1 MSKFTQAVYHDQV
14 IGDYTGNAFIEALPP
29 IFSKEEVI
37 ERLSHYPFFD
47 PIEREM
53 EGHHRFHLIQRL
65 FNVYQVFPQTLDLEN
80 RISRLIRQ
88 GYVGRNPM
96 TPEFAKGFTKGYEE
110 IKQKNHNW
118 VNDSIPRSMTI
129 IGPSGMGKS
138 TTLSRIL
145 NTYPQTI
152 VHSGYK
158 GKPFSF
164 TQLVYVQLNC
174 PHDSSVKGLVNQ
186 FFITVDNLIGT
197 NYFEKFGRSNKLS
210 VNTLMPIMNQVIRG
224 HSIGFISIDEIQNL
238 SLKGMG
244 AKLMLNFFVGLTNQL
259 SIPICLIGTPSAMAV
274 LQREFRQA
282 RRGSGQG
289 DMVLNRME
297 NDPYWRLFIESIW
310 NYQWV
315 KKPVEL
321 TEEFINILY
330 EESQGILDIAIK
342 LFALSQI
349 RAISTGRE
357 ELSPKLLSQVA
368 NENLKLVQPM
378 LMALRKGDIHEIAK
392 YEDIY
397 FPFDSAVETER
408 IVLEKNS
415 FIKATKAINKT
426 VSTEQ
431 LQEEAIFRLNLLG
444 LSKEK
449 ASKAVKD
456 VLKDSKVQDV
466 NDLAKQAY
474 QYSLNLTQEIKE
486 KVNEESKSDL
496 RKIVGEGKEQGLSA
510 YLSLKKEGIIKTLE
524 GVV

>member
-1 MSKFTQAVYHDQV
+1 MSKFIQAVYHEQV
-14 IGDYTGNAFIEALPP
+14 IAEYKGNAFIEALPP
-29 IFSKEEVI
+29 IFSKEEMV
-37 ERLSHYPFFD
+37 EKLSHYPFFD
-47 PIEREM
+47 PMEREL

-65 FNVYQVFPQTLDLEN
+65 FNLYQVFPQTLDLES

-96 TPEFAKGFTKGYEE
+96 TPEFTKGFTQGYEE
-110 IKQKNHNW
+110 IQKQNHNCW
-118 VNDSIPRSMTI
+118 INYSIPRSMTI

-138 TTLSRIL
+138 SSLSRIL
-145 NTYPQTI
+145 NTYPQI
-152 VHSGYK
+152 VVHTNHRGR
-158 GKPFSF
+158 PFSF
-164 TQLVYVQLNC
+164 TQLVYIQLNL

-210 VNTLMPIMNQVIRG
+210 VNTLMPIMTQVCRG
-224 HSIGFISIDEIQNL
+224 IGLGFIAIDEVQNL
-238 SLKGMG
+238 SLKGVG

-259 SIPICLIGTPSAMAV
+259 IPICLVGTPSAINV
-274 LQREFRQA
+274 LQSEFRQA

-289 DMVLNRME
+289 DMVLNRMV

-321 TEEFINILY
+321 TEEFVNILY
-330 EESQGILDIAIK
+330 EESQGILDIAVK

-357 ELSPKLLSQVA
+357 ELSPKLISQVA
-368 NENLKLVQPM
+368 IENLKLLQPM
-378 LMALRKGDIHEIAK
+378 LRALRKGDIHEIAK

-397 FPFDSAVETER
+397 FPFDSAVEKER

-415 FIKATKAINKT
+415 FIKVTKAMNKT

-449 ASKAVKD
+449 ASKAIKD

-466 NDLAKQAY
+466 NDLARLAY
-474 QYSLNLTQEIKE
+474 QYSLNSSQEIKE
-486 KVNEESKSDL
+486 EKREESNTDL
-496 RKIVGEGKEQGLSA
+496 RLIVKDGKEQGLSA
-510 YLSLKKEGIIKTLE
+510 YQSLKQAGIIKTLE